1 MKTLCF
7 DYKFDFLKKG
17 WLSWHP
23 WILNSKVLVRNQI
36 IFIWGWLLTAL
47 SRVEHF
53 ILKQVI
59 DPDNSKA
66 SQRTK
71 SLASFLN
78 MCVCVCVCACMLS
91 CVWLFATHGLQP
103 TRLLCPWNFPGKNTG
118 AGWYFLLQ
126 WISPT
131 QGSNPHLL
139 CLLYHWATNRDYFLV
154 FFLTHAAPVM
164 YKTESKP
171 SGNAVER
178 MNTVINIWM
187 KLYIINWLL
196 IVPCHR
202 LT

>member
-66 SQRTK
+66 RQRTK

-78 MCVCVCVCACMLS
+78 MCVCVCVCMHA
-91 CVWLFATHGLQP
+91 Q
-103 TRLLCPWNFPGKNTG
+103 
-118 AGWYFLLQ
+118 
-126 WISPT
+126 
-131 QGSNPHLL
+131 L
-139 CLLYHWATNRDYFLV
+139 CLTFCDPWTTAHQAPLSLEFSRQEYLSWLPFLSPGDLPNSGIKPTSLMSPALTGR
-154 FFLTHAAPVM
+154 FFT
-164 YKTESKP
+164 TEP
-171 SGNAVER
+171 PGNPDGILEWCNLKV
-178 MNTVINIWM
+178 
-187 KLYIINWLL
+187 
-196 IVPCHR
+196 
-202 LT
+202 